1 MSRDSFA
8 VVAVLATFACV
19 AILLGASGASR
30 AAGEFTDQFLNDPA
44 VIESGKTVWNK
55 RCKFCHGKTA
65 YPGKAPRLDPS
76 RYQPEFVF
84 DRVTN
89 GFKGMPALK
98 SEFNEEQRRAVT
110 AYIMSGEFSN

>member
-1 MSRDSFA
+1 MALAAAF
-8 VVAVLATFACV
+8 VALAGLATLFATP
-19 AILLGASGASR
+19 GASR

-44 VIESGKTVWNK
+44 VIETGKAVWNK

-76 RYQPEFVF
+76 RYNPEFVF

-89 GFKGMPALK
+89 GFKGMPSLK
-98 SEFNEEQRRAVT
+98 GEFNEDQRRAVT